1 VIERLFSQN
10 AEWATAKTR
19 QDPQFFSRLATL
31 QAPKYMWIGCSDS
44 RVSADV
50 ITGLQP
56 GEIFVHRNVANL
68 AHPADLNY
76 LSVLQFA
83 VDVLKV
89 EHIIVCGHYGCGGV
103 RAAME
108 RDQHG
113 LIDNWLQP
121 IRDIAMRNRPELDA
135 IADENEKL
143 MRLCELNV
151 QAQVRRVSEATPVQD
166 AWHRGQQLSVHG
178 WVYGLADGLLRSL
191 NVTRSGLEP

>member
-1 VIERLFSQN
+1 MIERLFRQN
-10 AEWATAKTR
+10 ADWARAKTQ
-19 QDPQFFSRLATL
+19 QDPQFFSRLAGL
-31 QAPKYMWIGCSDS
+31 QAPKYLWIGCSDS

-68 AHPADLNY
+68 AHAADLNY

-83 VDVLKV
+83 LDGLRV
-89 EHIIVCGHYGCGGV
+89 EHVIVCGHYGCGGV

-121 IRDIAMRNRPELDA
+121 IRDIALRNKPELDA
-135 IADENEKL
+135 IEDETARL
-143 MRLCELNV
+143 RRLCELNV
-151 QAQVRRVSEATPVQD
+151 ESQVRRVCEATPTQD
-166 AWHRGQQLSVHG
+166 AWRRGQSLAVHG
-178 WVYGLADGLLRSL
+178 WVYDLADGLLRSL
-191 NVTRSGLEP
+191 NVSRTGLEP

>member
-1 VIERLFSQN
+1 MIERLFSQN
-10 AEWATAKTR
+10 AAWATAKTR
-19 QDPQFFSRLATL
+19 EDPQFFSRLATL

-83 VDVLKV
+83 VEVLKV
-89 EHIIVCGHYGCGGV
+89 EHIIICGHYGCGGV

-121 IRDIAMRNRPELDA
+121 IRDIAMRNRPELDG
-135 IADENEKL
+135 IANENEKL

-191 NVTRSGLEP
+191 NVTRTGLEP